1 MASAPIFEVTRR
13 DVVAVEHPMV
23 VKNLENALKTFGVGG
38 DTTGRPFR
46 RVSNG
51 HVLRPPHHEEMKA
64 IFIAW
69 DSIADFFEQYTD
81 SMAAG

>member
-23 VKNLENALKTFGVGG
+23 VKNLDNALKTFGVGG

-46 RVSNG
+46 RVSYG
-51 HVLRPPHHEEMKA
+51 HVLLPPSPRRDQGYFHSLGLNSR
-64 IFIAW
+64 FL
-69 DSIADFFEQYTD
+69 
-81 SMAAG
+81 